1 MCALLIFLNDNE
13 VTKKAAKLAMEEYFM
28 NLTSS
33 SLNENNSS
41 IGPEFT
47 ALENLN
53 SLILK
58 ECEKINL
65 KCVEDS
71 KKLFLTME
79 QVINE
84 YKKENL
90 PINDNILNVNDYSV
104 PLPGPLLSADQIK
117 KKDSEENI
125 ENIKTEL
132 TINSQNAEA
141 DEQAYIDGKR
151 NILTDILNPTPGA
164 VVQNF
169 LDENED
175 QKGQINNTTDRLVE
189 LNDYDKQSMNIVD
202 LNKQIPIIQ
211 DVPEIKFEDFEG
223 DNTTNLIPP
232 AVDYTSFA
240 TVP

>member
-1 MCALLIFLNDNE
+1 
-13 VTKKAAKLAMEEYFM
+13 
-28 NLTSS
+28 
-33 SLNENNSS
+33 
-41 IGPEFT
+41 
-47 ALENLN
+47 
-53 SLILK
+53 
-58 ECEKINL
+58 
-65 KCVEDS
+65 
-71 KKLFLTME
+71 ME

-141 DEQAYIDGKR
+141 DEQAYIDDKR

-189 LNDYDKQSMNIVD
+189 LNDYDKQSMNKVD
-202 LNKQIPIIQ
+202 LNKQIAIIQ
-211 DVPEIKFEDFEG
+211 DVPEIKFEDFRR
-223 DNTTNLIPP
+223 
-232 AVDYTSFA
+232 
-240 TVP
+240 

>member
-58 ECEKINL
+58 ECVKINL

-117 KKDSEENI
+117 KK
-125 ENIKTEL
+125 
-132 TINSQNAEA
+132 
-141 DEQAYIDGKR
+141 KR
-151 NILTDILNPTPGA
+151 
-164 VVQNF
+164 Q
-169 LDENED
+169 
-175 QKGQINNTTDRLVE
+175 
-189 LNDYDKQSMNIVD
+189 
-202 LNKQIPIIQ
+202 
-211 DVPEIKFEDFEG
+211 
-223 DNTTNLIPP
+223 
-232 AVDYTSFA
+232 
-240 TVP
+240 